1 MDKQRNKATP
11 SPPARAGH
19 LGPAPGTGRE
29 GTGGPVTLR
38 VRVHARASADG
49 VQADA
54 GSREV
59 VVSVTAQAVEGKANR
74 AMLAQLADHLGIARS
89 SMQIIS
95 GEKSRRKV
103 IRVHGVGET
112 ELWRRLEARSAAGP
126 PADNRARPR

>member
-1 MDKQRNKATP
+1 
-11 SPPARAGH
+11 
-19 LGPAPGTGRE
+19 
-29 GTGGPVTLR
+29 
-38 VRVHARASADG
+38 
-49 VQADA
+49 
-54 GSREV
+54 
-59 VVSVTAQAVEGKANR
+59 
-74 AMLAQLADHLGIARS
+74 MLAQLADHLGIARS